1 MVFNTVLTRKVTR
14 YVVNNAVLTTKEAQS
29 ENSDDILLISDMFLR
44 VLNWSWILLFF
55 VGCADT
61 EPTVA
66 IEEKLLFY
74 GVETNWADSTLDQ
87 LSLEEK
93 LNQLILIESDWLDT
107 AFVSRE
113 YAGVI
118 LNGNKEALITASNL
132 NRNQDLPSFIGSGD
146 LEFAGL
152 SAAPNVQ
159 TLNIFGLSKE
169 TLDSTLSIER
179 ALKKYLG
186 INFSYTNG
194 TSVDSTFDP
203 LFDSPARHARI
214 SRARMRAGLLD
225 GIIHV
230 VGSIHFPVNDT
241 TPVCSNNQKENEFI
255 GSLIDSGLI
264 SIGLDNSS
272 FNEGMS
278 LASGKKMVMNQLDYG
293 GLIVS
298 APIELSDSNGIE
310 NAFSLGADL
319 IRVPAKDSARIGRFK
334 QKLTEKIANNKMGV
348 SEINRRVRKTL
359 IAKTWMRKNS
369 DSVSMQDYLKQFYI
383 PTKGIAQQIK
393 KEAIV
398 LLQNRKN
405 RIPIT
410 DIAEEKTCFIKYG
423 KSKYGGLLDQLNK
436 YEKVWYQRA
445 KQGRLNPNHYR
456 SYGKLVLLVEQKLDS
471 ANSKDLIA
479 ITKLEESHDL
489 IIVNVGNPENLN
501 FLENFSTLIQ
511 VVSGKL
517 VDPQNLAEAIYGGIA
532 IGGCLPEAYGV
543 FPVCHGLRSEK
554 TRLEYALPEE
564 AGIHSD
570 SLLAIRSIAR
580 EMVFSNAAPGCQIMA
595 IKKGKI
601 IYHKSFGHHT
611 YDKIIPVINTD
622 VYDLASLTK
631 ILSTTPAFMNFYEQK
646 TFLLEDSLGKHLPDS
661 LIRILGKKS
670 AFQNIAFRE
679 LLEHKSGAASGLRL
693 KSYIEYQNDSVGK
706 WDKYYCDQKNEDY
719 NIMLAENFYMDRDQ
733 LDSLWFMMNS
743 VALDPDKPYKYS
755 DINMNMIYMLMRG
768 KIPAGQS
775 YSRYMD
781 SMFYK
786 PMGLATMC
794 FHPLQKLD
802 SAVNRI
808 APTEYDTYWRGTVL
822 KGFVHDPTAAL
833 FGGEAGSAGLFA
845 SAEDVGVFCQMLL
858 NGGKYGGRRF
868 FKSATVK
875 LFTDVQP
882 FSARGLG
889 FDKPTGKRSST
900 KATSCPIEAYGHTG
914 FTGICAWVDPVNEL
928 IFVFCS
934 NRVHPSS
941 LNNKINTSSIRSRIH
956 QVFYDQ
962 ILEGSEITD
971 SLLSE

>member
-1 MVFNTVLTRKVTR
+1 M
-14 YVVNNAVLTTKEAQS
+14 S
-29 ENSDDILLISDMFLR
+29 LR
-44 VLNWSWILLFF
+44 VLNWSWILFFF

-61 EPTVA
+61 EPPIA

-74 GVETNWADSTLDQ
+74 GVETSWADSTLEQ

-118 LNGNKEALITASNL
+118 LNGRKEALITASNL
-132 NRNQDLPSFIGSGD
+132 NRDQDLPSFVGSRV

-152 SAAPNVQ
+152 TAAPNVQ
-159 TLNIFGLSKE
+159 TSNIFGLSEE
-169 TLDSTLSIER
+169 TLDSILSIEHSI
-179 ALKKYLG
+179 KKYLG
-186 INFSYTNG
+186 INFSFSKGAST
-194 TSVDSTFDP
+194 DSTFDP
-203 LFDSPARHARI
+203 LFDSPIRHAWINRV
-214 SRARMRAGLLD
+214 RMRAALSD
-225 GIIHV
+225 GMVHA
-230 VGSIHFPVNDT
+230 VGSFHFPTNDT
-241 TPVCSNNQKENEFI
+241 TPVCSDNQQENKFI

-272 FNEGMS
+272 FNEETP
-278 LASGKKMVMNQLDYG
+278 LDRGKKMVMNQLEYG

-298 APIELSDSNGIE
+298 SPIELSDSNGIE

-319 IRVPAKDSARIGRFK
+319 IHVSAKDSMRIGRFK
-334 QKLTEKIANNKMGV
+334 QRLKEKIANNTVRV

-359 IAKTWMRKNS
+359 IAKTWMRKNR
-369 DSVSMQDYLKQFYI
+369 DSVSMQNYLKQFYI
-383 PTKGIAQQIK
+383 PTKGITQQIK

-398 LLQNRKN
+398 LLKNRKS

-410 DIAEEKTCFIKYG
+410 DVAEEKTCFIKYG
-423 KSKYGGLLDQLNK
+423 KSQYGGLYDQLNK
-436 YEKVWYQRA
+436 YEKVSHQRA
-445 KQGRLNPNHYR
+445 KEGRMNPNHYR
-456 SYGKLVLLVEQKLDS
+456 SYGKLIILVQQKLDS

-479 ITKLEESHDL
+479 ITKLEESHEL
-489 IIVNVGNPENLN
+489 IIINVGHPENLD
-501 FLENFSTLIQ
+501 FLGNFSTLIQ
-511 VVSGKL
+511 VVDKQL
-517 VDPQNLAEAIYGGIA
+517 ADPQNLAEAIYGGIA
-532 IGGCLPEAYGV
+532 MGGCLPKAHGA
-543 FPVCHGLRSEK
+543 FPACHGLRSEK

-570 SLLAIRSIAR
+570 SLLVIRSIAR

-595 IKKGKI
+595 IKNGKI
-601 IYHKSFGHHT
+601 IYHRSFGHHT
-611 YDKIIPVINTD
+611 YDKIIPVTNTD

-670 AFQNIAFRE
+670 AFHNIAFRE
-679 LLEHKSGAASGLRL
+679 LLEHKSGASSGLRL

-706 WDKYYCDQKNEDY
+706 WDKYYCDQKNEHY
-719 NIMLAENFYMDRDQ
+719 NIMLAENFYMDHDY

-743 VALDPDKPYKYS
+743 ITLDPDKPYKYS
-755 DINMNMIYMLMRG
+755 DINMNMIYMLMKG
-768 KIPAGQS
+768 EMPIGQS

-802 SAVNRI
+802 STMNRI
-808 APTEYDTYWRGTVL
+808 APTEYDTYWRGSVL
-822 KGFVHDPTAAL
+822 KGNVHDPTAAL
-833 FGGEAGSAGLFA
+833 FGGEAGSAGLF
-845 SAEDVGVFCQMLL
+845 SNAEDVGVFCQMLL
-858 NGGKYGGRRF
+858 NGGEYGGHRF
-868 FKSATVK
+868 FKNSTVK
-875 LFTDVQP
+875 MFTDVQP

-900 KATSCPIEAYGHTG
+900 KAVSCPIQAYGHTG
-914 FTGICAWVDPVNEL
+914 FTGICAWVDPENEL

-934 NRVHPSS
+934 NRVHPSPQ
-941 LNNKINTSSIRSRIH
+941 NNKINTSSIRARVH

-962 ILEGSEITD
+962 ILNGSEKSDT
-971 SLLSE
+971 LLLE

>member
-1 MVFNTVLTRKVTR
+1 M
-14 YVVNNAVLTTKEAQS
+14 
-29 ENSDDILLISDMFLR
+29 R
-44 VLNWSWILLFF
+44 VLNWSWILFFF
-55 VGCADT
+55 VGCAETD
-61 EPTVA
+61 PPMA

-74 GVETNWADSTLDQ
+74 GVDTAWADSTLDR

-93 LNQLILIESDWLDT
+93 LNQLILIEADWLDT

-118 LNGNKEALITASNL
+118 LNGRKEALIAASNL
-132 NRNQDLPSFIGSGD
+132 NRDQDLPSFIGSRA

-152 SAAPNVQ
+152 TAAQNVKSA
-159 TLNIFGLSKE
+159 NIFGLSEE

-179 ALKKYLG
+179 AIKRYFG
-186 INFSYTNG
+186 INFSYTTG
-194 TSVDSTFDP
+194 ASVDSTFHP
-203 LFDSPARHARI
+203 LFDSPSRHARI
-214 SRARMRAGLLD
+214 SRVRMRNALSDRMVHVAGAF
-225 GIIHV
+225 
-230 VGSIHFPVNDT
+230 HFPLNDT
-241 TPVCSNNQKENEFI
+241 TPVCQSGEQENKFI

-272 FNEGMS
+272 FNGETP
-278 LASGKKMVMNQLDYG
+278 LATGKKMVMNQLDYG

-298 APIELSDSNGIE
+298 SPIELSDSNGIE

-319 IRVPAKDSARIGRFK
+319 ICVSAKDSMRINRFK
-334 QKLTEKIANNKMGV
+334 QRIAEKIANNTIRV

-359 IAKTWMRKNS
+359 IAKTWMIKNL
-369 DSVSMQDYLKQFYI
+369 DSVSIQEYLKQFYI

-398 LLQNRKN
+398 LLKNRKN

-423 KSKYGGLLDQLNK
+423 KSKYGGLLNQLNT
-436 YEKVWYQRA
+436 YEKVSYQRA
-445 KQGRLNPNHYR
+445 KEGRLNPNHYR
-456 SYGKLVLLVEQKLDS
+456 SYGKLILLVEQKLDS
-471 ANSKDLIA
+471 SNSKDLIA
-479 ITKLEESHDL
+479 TTKLEESHDL
-489 IIVNVGNPENLN
+489 IIVNVGNPENLS

-511 VVSGKL
+511 VVGKEL

-532 IGGCLPEAYGV
+532 IGGCLPEAYGA

-554 TRLEYALPEE
+554 TRLEYAIPEE

-570 SLLAIRSIAR
+570 SLLVIRSIAR
-580 EMVFSNAAPGCQIMA
+580 AMVFSNAAPGCQIMA
-595 IKKGKI
+595 IKSGKI
-601 IYHKSFGHHT
+601 IYHRSFGHHT
-611 YDKIIPVINTD
+611 YDKIIPVANTD

-693 KSYIEYQNDSVGK
+693 KSYTEYQNDSVGK
-706 WDKYYCDQKNEDY
+706 WDKYYCDQKNDDY

-743 VALDPDKPYKYS
+743 VTLDPEKPYKYS
-755 DINMNMIYMLMRG
+755 DINMNMLYMLMKG
-768 KIPAGQS
+768 KIPAGQP

-794 FHPLQKLD
+794 FHTLQKLD
-802 SAVNRI
+802 SAANRI
-808 APTEYDTYWRGTVL
+808 APTEYDTYWRGSVL

-858 NGGKYGGRRF
+858 NGGEYGGRRF
-868 FKSATVK
+868 FKSSTVK
-875 LFTDVQP
+875 LFTDLQP
-882 FSARGLG
+882 LTARGLG

-900 KATSCPIEAYGHTG
+900 KAMSCPIVAYGHTG
-914 FTGICAWVDPVNEL
+914 FTGICAWVDPENEL

-962 ILEGSEITD
+962 ILDGSVKPDT
-971 SLLSE
+971 LLLE